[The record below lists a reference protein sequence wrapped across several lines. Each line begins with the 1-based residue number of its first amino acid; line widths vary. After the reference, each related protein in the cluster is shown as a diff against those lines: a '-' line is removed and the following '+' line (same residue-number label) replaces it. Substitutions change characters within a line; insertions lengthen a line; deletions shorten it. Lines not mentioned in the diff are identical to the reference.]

1 MLESLVMPKRWKVL
15 VIGKSGV
22 EVMKNLFKRILS
34 LLFLLQLKAKAGITV
49 SRSILLRVKV
59 QLNGRNNNVS
69 ISNADAVNLTM
80 NIQGANNVVNIIAA
94 NDSRTSIANV
104 HIDIVG
110 TECMVAIAEGAKIF
124 NARIVVRGSK
134 CRISIGNKSTLG
146 SGMLVCMGSSNYLKI
161 GSQCMLADNIDIWA
175 TDSHPIYNM
184 DTREQINISKSIIIG
199 DHVWLGKNVTIL
211 KGVNIGDN
219 AIVGMDSTVTKDV
232 GTCCLVAGYPAK
244 VLKERVS
251 WERKFTEI

>member
-1 MLESLVMPKRWKVL
+1 
-15 VIGKSGV
+15 
-22 EVMKNLFKRILS
+22 MKNLFKRILS

-80 NIQGANNVVNIIAA
+80 HIQGTNNVVNINATKE
-94 NDSRTSIANV
+94 SRTSIANV
-104 HIDIVG
+104 HLDVVG
-110 TECMVAIAEGAKIF
+110 TECMVTIDEGAKIF

-134 CRISIGNKSTLG
+134 CRISIGNNTTLG
-146 SGMLVCMGSSNYLKI
+146 SGMLVCMGGGNYVNI
-161 GSQCMLADNIDIWA
+161 GSQCMLADNVDIWA

-184 DTREQINISKSIIIG
+184 DTREQINISKPIVIG
-199 DHVWLGKNVTIL
+199 NHVWLGKNVSIL

-219 AIVGMDSTVTKDV
+219 AIVGMNSTVTKDV
-232 GTCCLVAGYPAK
+232 GTCCLAAGYPAK
-244 VLKERVS
+244 VLKERVT